1 MLVYLLKSAACLA
14 ILLAFYKLLMER
26 ESMHTLKRFFLL
38 GALVAALA
46 IPFITFVEY
55 VEVPIPTEV
64 VSYEAINVPVVGSTI
79 QESAPINYL
88 SIVLWSV
95 YVLGAVLFGLK
106 FAGNLVKIIQRIRKN
121 PKYTI
126 GRITRV
132 LMGKSITPHTFL
144 NYIFLNKKKFE
155 AQQIPE
161 EVLLHE
167 ETHARQKHSWDVL
180 FVELL
185 QVLFWFNP
193 LIHLTKR
200 AIKLNHEFLADRAVL
215 DKGIQPATYLNTL
228 LEFSSNSLR
237 PSLANAINYSSI
249 KKRFTVMKKQTSR
262 NFKLVLSA
270 LLLPLLG
277 ILLYGF
283 SETKT
288 IETFQKY
295 PQSSIGH
302 IEDSQTD
309 LTDKDHYYNKV
320 TFKFRDENGNVNRQA
335 KYEEL
340 TLEEKANLLPPPT
353 PILPAKKPSQN
364 NLNNWKD
371 ANKFGVWVDGNRI
384 DNSKL
389 STYKPEDFG
398 TYHISKLAK
407 NAKNYGKHFFQI
419 NLYTNDAYK
428 RQIQESSL
436 PLDEGVVI
444 NFPYTDK
451 NESTS
456 NSELRTT
463 ASKIEK
469 DSINFI
475 KDWFITIDHKKYYY
489 LRDNKRIWH
498 YYNSDKKEVK
508 LDIVAAYK
516 RKNKAYN
523 AALNKGVHYVHRSK
537 SDQTILDMLASDL
550 GGMYFRMSRVDKSK
564 VKRPISRY
572 APYIKFVKD
581 GKTVFKKQGE
591 LTEEDKKSL
600 PSPPPND
607 MVIIYN
613 KLVNTIKV
621 NPKSRLANLNYLR
634 KIHSEMNSDQKSKV
648 EHPDLVLKSISQEGA
663 TKEQLKEYNSLA
675 KKYNAMSKDNFRV
688 IGKEVN
694 RLKYIYSIMSVSQK
708 EDAQP
713 YPNFPPPPAQP
724 SPPTVFKGEKSNIPP
739 PPPPFKVPKKGEGY
753 SEELLKAFDTFSE
766 KGDSYGKAVSDYKK
780 KGKGNPKKLQQM
792 YDEVMELYDHY
803 MDLAVKEN
811 LMPSNPKKAPK
822 VKVGEKSTIPPPPPP
837 SAPKEPE
844 SGAGNL
850 PASTSVFSVP
860 SKVHENAENVINGI
874 INNQEIIVEESRYN
888 KPPSALS
895 LVGGYLPA
903 NSTPSSTTTLN
914 NRALSSPKFIF
925 EASSKTIHSAKM
937 NKIQPPPP
945 PAAKSPLEHIQE
957 MADQNALFYFE
968 KKKISAKKAMEIYK
982 TSKKISLLTRHEGL
996 KRPIVEL
1003 SHSPIVIEQDR

>member
-55 VEVPIPTEV
+55 VDVPIPTEV
-64 VSYEAINVPVVGSTI
+64 ASYEAINVPVVGSTI

-288 IETFQKY
+288 IETFQ
-295 PQSSIGH
+295 
-302 IEDSQTD
+302 QTD
-309 LTDKDHYYNKV
+309 THSPLKDTNSTVDDHTNIEHTLK
-320 TFKFRDENGNVNRQA
+320 
-335 KYEEL
+335 EEL
-340 TLEEKANLLPPPT
+340 
-353 PILPAKKPSQN
+353 Q
-364 NLNNWKD
+364 
-371 ANKFGVWVDGNRI
+371 
-384 DNSKL
+384 
-389 STYKPEDFG
+389 
-398 TYHISKLAK
+398 
-407 NAKNYGKHFFQI
+407 
-419 NLYTNDAYK
+419 
-428 RQIQESSL
+428 
-436 PLDEGVVI
+436 
-444 NFPYTDK
+444 
-451 NESTS
+451 TS
-456 NSELRTT
+456 

-469 DSINFI
+469 DNINFI

-489 LRDNKRIWH
+489 LRDNKRVWH

-508 LDIVAAYK
+508 LDIVAEYK
-516 RKNKAYN
+516 RKNNAYN

-634 KIHSEMNSDQKSKV
+634 KIHSEMNNDQKSKV

-713 YPNFPPPPAQP
+713 YPNFPPPPAHP

-822 VKVGEKSTIPPPPPP
+822 VKAGEKSSIPPPPPP

-895 LVGGYLPA
+895 LVGSYLPA